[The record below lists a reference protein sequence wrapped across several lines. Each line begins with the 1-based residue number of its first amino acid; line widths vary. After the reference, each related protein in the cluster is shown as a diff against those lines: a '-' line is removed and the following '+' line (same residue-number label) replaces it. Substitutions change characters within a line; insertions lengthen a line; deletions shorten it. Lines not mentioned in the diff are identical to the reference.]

1 MKNSMNITLGNINL
15 VIEGQPVVLE
25 NIQLDYENEASVQE
39 LAAGASFIKDLIG
52 EIKDMVKEA
61 QASATQYTPAPTTIT
76 TAKADVTEPKKTEQ
90 HWDLP
95 AIWSIMTRT
104 LPTGFEKTGVGVFTY
119 KHEKEEADGKTKK
132 TTIKISFKDESIDMN
147 VRLADTSAFFYL
159 YEEGERSWVNGI
171 NPAIVNELIDEL
183 PEDVKEFVGTFVKKV
198 LNK

>member
-1 MKNSMNITLGNINL
+1 MKNAATFEIKDINV
-15 VIEGQPVVLE
+15 VIEGQPV
-25 NIQLDYENEASVQE
+25 NIQGCTIHYENEASVQE
-39 LAAGASFIKDLIG
+39 LATGASFIKDLIS
-52 EIKDMVKEA
+52 EIKDVIKEA
-61 QASATQYTPAPTTIT
+61 QQQYNNCNITPTSESI
-76 TAKADVTEPKKTEQ
+76 ADTKKLNQ

-119 KHEKEEADGKTKK
+119 KHEKEDADGKTKK